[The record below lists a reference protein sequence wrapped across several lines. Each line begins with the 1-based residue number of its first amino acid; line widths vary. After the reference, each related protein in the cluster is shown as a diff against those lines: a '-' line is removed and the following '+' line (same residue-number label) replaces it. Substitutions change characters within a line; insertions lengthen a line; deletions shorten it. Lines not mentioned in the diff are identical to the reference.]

1 MNNPFELLNYLVKK
15 EGLRIDEIMEA
26 LADHD
31 DEINLLSESDKRN
44 LGLKFLDELMNKRF
58 SLKQH

>member
-1 MNNPFELLNYLVKK
+1 LIKK

-31 DEINLLSESDKRN
+31 EEINLLQESDKRN